1 MKNNN
6 ITNLEKSLLIGV
18 QSNDQSLDELKEHL
32 NELKLLAETAG
43 AIVVGEIHQS
53 LKTINSQ
60 YFVGKGKALQIVEQ
74 AKELKAKLIIFD
86 DELSPSQIKNFL
98 NLSKNIKIKRTEAA

>member
-43 AIVVGEIHQS
+43 TIVVGEIHQS
-53 LKTINSQ
+53 IKTINSQ
-60 YFVGKGKALQIVEQ
+60 YFVGKGKALQILEQ

-86 DELSPSQIKNFL
+86 LSLIH
-98 NLSKNIKIKRTEAA
+98 I

>member
-43 AIVVGEIHQS
+43 TIVVGEIYQS
-53 LKTINSQ
+53 LKMTMKSHKHPQ
-60 YFVGKGKALQIVEQ
+60 L
-74 AKELKAKLIIFD
+74 
-86 DELSPSQIKNFL
+86 
-98 NLSKNIKIKRTEAA
+98 

>member
-43 AIVVGEIHQS
+43 TIVVGEIYQS

-60 YFVGKGKALQIVEQ
+60 YFVGKGKALQIIDQ
-74 AKELKAKLIIFD
+74 
-86 DELSPSQIKNFL
+86 SNF
-98 NLSKNIKIKRTEAA
+98 NNASFYT